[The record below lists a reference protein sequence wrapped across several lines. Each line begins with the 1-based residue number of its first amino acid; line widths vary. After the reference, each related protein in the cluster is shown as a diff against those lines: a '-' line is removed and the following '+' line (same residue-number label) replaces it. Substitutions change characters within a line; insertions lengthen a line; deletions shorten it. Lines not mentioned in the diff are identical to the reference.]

1 MKRLGT
7 YRYNIYTMGAFVDI
21 IFSPSKYKGNVTEDQ
36 SKKDQAHGNHSSV
49 SKNMSEEEKTLN
61 K

>member
-21 IFSPSKYKGNVTEDQ
+21 IFSPSKYKGN
-36 SKKDQAHGNHSSV
+36 KKNSPF
-49 SKNMSEEEKTLN
+49 EEKW
-61 K
+61 

>member
-21 IFSPSKYKGNVTEDQ
+21 IFSPSKYKGN
-36 SKKDQAHGNHSSV
+36 K
-49 SKNMSEEEKTLN
+49 KTLPLKKSDKN
-61 K
+61 KNFP